1 MSYGLKEDHGGET
14 IGLMT
19 LSPAVLLLLTSFEVA
34 SEPWEAHFSLCFTA
48 MEKRSSTPDDTL
60 VPDIYGSKELA
71 IKFEVF

>member
-1 MSYGLKEDHGGET
+1 
-14 IGLMT
+14 MT

-34 SEPWEAHFSLCFTA
+34 SELWEAHFSLCFIA

-71 IKFEVF
+71 IKFDVF